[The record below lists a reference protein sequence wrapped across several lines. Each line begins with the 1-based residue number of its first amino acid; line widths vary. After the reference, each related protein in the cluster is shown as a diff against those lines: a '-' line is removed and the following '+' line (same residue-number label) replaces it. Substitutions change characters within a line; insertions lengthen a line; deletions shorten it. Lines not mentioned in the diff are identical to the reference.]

1 MRCGQVA
8 GALNSRCK
16 DKRARGTFRL
26 SLVITHQVGP
36 CHKLLQYP
44 SCFLWAHNPWV
55 LAEPA
60 TQNRPVPCPKLVRGL
75 TSFASTLEVRADPAS
90 WDWLPPCP
98 NLPPEVRADPAFW
111 DQLVTCP
118 KMFFEVRAD
127 PVSWDQL
134 VPCPRNSV
142 LEVGADPDF
151 QYQLVPCLRF
161 ALRYDL
167 TPASD
172 PASLGPART
181 LQHTN
186 FV

>member
-1 MRCGQVA
+1 MLGSTHTHAHLSQK
-8 GALNSRCK
+8 SFSTK
-16 DKRARGTFRL
+16 KRSSTL
-26 SLVITHQVGP
+26 SERASHGV
-36 CHKLLQYP
+36 
-44 SCFLWAHNPWV
+44 CFEV
-55 LAEPA
+55 RPA

-142 LEVGADPDF
+142 LEVGPDPDF
-151 QYQLVPCLRF
+151 QYQLVPCPRF
-161 ALRYDL
+161 VLRYDL
-167 TPASD
+167 PHRTGQYPA
-172 PASLGPART
+172 P
-181 LQHTN
+181 N
-186 FV
+186 